1 MLNSL
6 LSAFLMYSRIPVPK
20 VEWKEENRRY
30 SLGFFPLVG
39 AVIGAL
45 LVLWRFACN
54 ELDIGQFLFAAG
66 GVFIPI
72 LVTGGIHLDGFCDVS
87 DARASCAD
95 REKRLDIMS
104 DPHIGSFAV
113 IKLCLYLIVQTA
125 LFSQADSLRTTA
137 LISVGYVLSR
147 ALSGISAVTFKAAKK
162 KGTLQSFVC
171 PAHKR
176 ITIAMEAFFIISSV
190 SAMTAILPI
199 QGISAGLAA
208 LFVFIYHRYTSY
220 RDFGGVTGDLCGWF
234 LQICEISMLA
244 SVVFSGRIMQLW

>member
-1 MLNSL
+1 
-6 LSAFLMYSRIPVPK
+6 
-20 VEWKEENRRY
+20 
-30 SLGFFPLVG
+30 
-39 AVIGAL
+39 
-45 LVLWRFACN
+45 
-54 ELDIGQFLFAAG
+54 
-66 GVFIPI
+66 
-72 LVTGGIHLDGFCDVS
+72 
-87 DARASCAD
+87 
-95 REKRLDIMS
+95 
-104 DPHIGSFAV
+104 V

-125 LFSQADSLRTTA
+125 LFSQVDSLRTTA

-162 KGTLQSFVC
+162 KGTLQSFVS

>member
-6 LSAFLMYSRIPVPK
+6 HSAFLMYSRIPVPK

-45 LVLWRFACN
+45 LVFWRFACN
-54 ELDIGQFLFAAG
+54 ALDIGQFLFAAG

-95 REKRLDIMS
+95 REKRLEIMS

-113 IKLCLYLIVQTA
+113 IKLCLYLIIQTA
-125 LFSQADSLRTTA
+125 LFSQVDSLRTTA

-162 KGTLQSFVC
+162 KGTLQSFVR

-176 ITIAMEAFFIISSV
+176 ITIVMEAFFIISGV
-190 SAMTAILPI
+190 SAMTAILPV
-199 QGISAGLAA
+199 QGISAGLMAF
-208 LFVFIYHRYTSY
+208 FVFIYHRYTSY